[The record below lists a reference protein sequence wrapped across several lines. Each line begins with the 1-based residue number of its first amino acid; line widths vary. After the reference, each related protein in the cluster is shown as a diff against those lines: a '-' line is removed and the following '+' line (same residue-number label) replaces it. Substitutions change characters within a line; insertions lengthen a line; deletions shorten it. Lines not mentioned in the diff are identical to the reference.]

1 MIFKCQNC
9 GGVVIYDPVS
19 RKMKCEHCESEEAY
33 DRMPAEEPHICVS
46 CGSPLN
52 LKEYT
57 SATKCEYCDNYVIV
71 EDRVAEEKRPGL
83 VLPFK
88 VSRETVKQK
97 LKENWGKK
105 LFIPK
110 DFLSETK
117 LKGIRG
123 VYVPFWLYDYL
134 SHVAYEGVGVKV
146 RSWTSGDTRYTE
158 TSRYRVVRDME
169 INVSR
174 MPIDASV
181 EMDDVTMDLMEPYD
195 YQQCEGFEEK
205 YLSGYEA
212 EVYNMTADELEQR
225 GQAKADYF
233 AEQWLKDSIG
243 GYSRFE
249 SGNRQKQHNRKGA
262 KFALLPVWVYDY
274 MYKQKHYLF
283 YINGQS
289 GKVVGQPPFSKERM
303 FGLAAAVFGAV
314 TLFAGGLLSFINSV
328 LGVL

>member
-1 MIFKCQNC
+1 MIFKCDNC

-19 RKMKCEHCESEEAY
+19 RKMKCEHCDSQDTYSQVA
-33 DRMPAEEPHICVS
+33 AEEPAICVS

-71 EDRVAEEKRPGL
+71 EDRVEGEKRPHV

-88 VSRETVKQK
+88 VGREAVKAL
-97 LKENWGKK
+97 LKDNWGKK
-105 LFIPK
+105 LFIPP
-110 DFLSETK
+110 DFLSETR

-134 SHVAYEGVGVKV
+134 SKGHFDGVGVKV
-146 RSWTSGDTRYTE
+146 RSWTTGDTRYTE

-169 INVSR
+169 INMHR
-174 MPIDASV
+174 LPIDASI
-181 EMDDVTMDLMEPYD
+181 EMQDGIMDLMEPYAYD
-195 YQQCEGFEEK
+195 MCENFEEK

-212 EVYNMTADELEQR
+212 EVYNMTPDLVEPR
-225 GQAKADYF
+225 AKQK
-233 AEQWLKDSIG
+233 AEGIAENWLNDSIS
-243 GYSRFE
+243 GYSRLE
-249 SGNRQKQHNRKGA
+249 TGVKNKQHELQKTE
-262 KFALLPVWVYDY
+262 FALLPVWLYDY
-274 MYKQKHYLF
+274 VYKNEHYVF

-289 GKVVGQPPFSKERM
+289 GKIVGKAPFSKERM
-303 FGLAAAVFGAV
+303 FAMGAALFGAV
-314 TLFAGGLLSFINSV
+314 TLFVSGLISI